1 MQVLVQRLL
10 VNARWIQELYCERS
24 SAKIYQLK
32 RIVNLFYLL
41 ATAAT
46 GQVAFRGYA
55 RVVRV
60 RQLRQILPSSFAS
73 VRRHLVDRTP
83 VRRKILKPTPKI
95 FGVT

>member
-1 MQVLVQRLL
+1 MQVLGQRLL
-10 VNARWIQELYCERS
+10 ANACWIQVLYCERS

-55 RVVRV
+55 RGVRV
-60 RQLRQILPSSFAS
+60 FIYLFIYLLQFN
-73 VRRHLVDRTP
+73 
-83 VRRKILKPTPKI
+83 
-95 FGVT
+95 GVFT